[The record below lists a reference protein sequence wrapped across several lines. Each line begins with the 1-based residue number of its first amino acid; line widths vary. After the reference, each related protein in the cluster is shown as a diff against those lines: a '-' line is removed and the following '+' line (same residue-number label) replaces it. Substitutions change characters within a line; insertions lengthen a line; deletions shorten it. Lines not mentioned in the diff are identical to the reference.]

1 VKEIPV
7 DLAWPIVGLGLLA
20 FGFGAFSVIA
30 SAIIGPKKYN
40 KAKLDAY
47 ECGIEATP
55 QPMGGGKYPIRYYL
69 TAMMFIIF
77 DIEIMFLYPWAVNYG
92 ALGLFGLGAV
102 GLFLLIVTLAYFYD
116 WRRGGLEWD

>member
-1 VKEIPV
+1 VE
-7 DLAWPIVGLGLLA
+7 LAWPIVGLGLLA

-30 SAIIGPKKYN
+30 SALIGPKKYN

-92 ALGLFGLGAV
+92 ALGVFGLGAI